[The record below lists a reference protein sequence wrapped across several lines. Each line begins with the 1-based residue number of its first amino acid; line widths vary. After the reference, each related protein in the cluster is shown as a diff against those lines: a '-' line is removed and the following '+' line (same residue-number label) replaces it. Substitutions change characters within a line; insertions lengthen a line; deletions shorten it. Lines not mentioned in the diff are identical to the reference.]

1 MKKQIV
7 IVSAILLGSLA
18 LTSCEDPLLCKNGDG
33 PLVEEIRILPDFES
47 VKLKGSMDITLI
59 ESTEFKVLIE
69 AQNNLMSDIETRV
82 SGDEL
87 IIDMDHCFKS
97 FEAIHVYVYA
107 PVFKGVNLN
116 GSGDIDA
123 EGTITTTYMDLRISG
138 SGNVDMDLVTDKVK
152 IDVNGSGN
160 VHLNGTATEQEIFV
174 NGSGDVNNFDLWTSI
189 TAIDISGSGDCRIY
203 VEDELSVKI
212 NGSGDIY
219 YKGYPTITDLIVNG
233 SGEVRDAN

>member
-18 LTSCEDPLLCKNGDG
+18 LTSCEDPVLCKNGDG

-87 IIDMDHCFKS
+87 IIDMDHFKT
-97 FEAIHVYVYA
+97 
-107 PVFKGVNLN
+107 VNDRYGHLA
-116 GSGDIDA
+116 GDDV
-123 EGTITTTYMDLRISG
+123 LR
-138 SGNVDMDLVTDKVK
+138 
-152 IDVNGSGN
+152 
-160 VHLNGTATEQEIFV
+160 
-174 NGSGDVNNFDLWTSI
+174 
-189 TAIDISGSGDCRIY
+189 
-203 VEDELSVKI
+203 ELSATMKGCLRDR
-212 NGSGDIY
+212 GSSRTPLAR
-219 YKGYPTITDLIVNG
+219 PTRWPRWQ
-233 SGEVRDAN
+233 S